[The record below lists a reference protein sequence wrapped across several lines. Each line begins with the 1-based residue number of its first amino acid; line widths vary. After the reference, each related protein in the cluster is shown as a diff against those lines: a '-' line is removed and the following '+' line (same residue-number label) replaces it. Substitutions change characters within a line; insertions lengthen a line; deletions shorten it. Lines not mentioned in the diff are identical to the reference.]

1 MVVLG
6 GVRFLMSEVPLY
18 TESERPAA
26 MRERYNACWVPMF
39 IPTGPLTTPRRARPL
54 TINGSIH

>member
-18 TESERPAA
+18 LNNRVFSEWQVASSSFLYYSQA
-26 MRERYNACWVPMF
+26 
-39 IPTGPLTTPRRARPL
+39 
-54 TINGSIH
+54 